1 MRPHFFAASAVLP
14 SLLALTFGL
23 TIAVPEA
30 QARLEDSPKAVVDE
44 AWQLVYQE
52 YVDRN
57 FNQVNWL
64 QVREE
69 LLSRDYDTPDQ
80 AYRAI
85 RQSLKR
91 LGDPYTRFLDP
102 EEFASLKNQTSGEL
116 SGLGIR
122 LTRDA
127 DRQTVVIL
135 DVLPNSPASGAG
147 LRKGDQLH
155 KIDGKI
161 TSLMTLNAAAEALQ
175 GEEGTEVTLSIR
187 RGASRKTF
195 DVLLKRARVEL
206 PSVSYNLRQEQQLKV
221 GYIKLDEFS
230 SHATDQMKKAI
241 ETLTQQD
248 AQAFVLDLRGN
259 PGGLLFASVDIAR
272 LWMQEGKIVRTVDR
286 RGGDRQ
292 FQANHTALTSLP
304 LVVLVDGNSASASE
318 ILAGALKDNQR
329 ATLVGTRT
337 YGKGLVQSVHD
348 LADGSGLAVTI
359 SRYYP
364 PSGINI
370 NHHGIM
376 PNVTVELDYPQQQRL
391 DNNPGLWATEAD
403 PQYAEAVSLLRRN
416 GVPTLN
422 QSVHNASGI
431 KSR

>member
-1 MRPHFFAASAVLP
+1 MRPNFFAASALVP

-23 TIAVPEA
+23 TVAVPQA
-30 QARLEDSPKAVVDE
+30 QARLENSPKAVVDE

-52 YVDRN
+52 YVDRD

-69 LLSRDYDTPDQ
+69 LLSRNYETPDQ

-102 EEFASLKNQTSGEL
+102 QEFSSLKNQTSGEL
-116 SGLGIR
+116 SGLGIQ
-122 LTRDA
+122 LTRQGNNQA
-127 DRQTVVIL
+127 LVIL
-135 DVLPNSPASGAG
+135 EVLPNSPASRAG
-147 LRKGDQLH
+147 LQKGDQLY
-155 KIDGKI
+155 KIDGKV
-161 TSLMTLNAAAEALQ
+161 TALMTLNAAAAALQ
-175 GEEGTEVTLSIR
+175 GEEGTEVALVLQ
-187 RGASRKTF
+187 RGASSKRF
-195 DVLLKRARVEL
+195 QVVLQRAKVEL
-206 PSVSYNLRQEQQLKV
+206 PSVSYSLRQENQLKV

-230 SHATDQMKKAI
+230 SHAADQMKKAI
-241 ETLTQQD
+241 ETLTKQD
-248 AQAFVLDLRGN
+248 ASAFVLDLRGN

-272 LWMQEGKIVRTVDR
+272 LWMQDGKIVRTVDR

-292 FQANHTALTSLP
+292 FQANHTALTNLP

-370 NHHGIM
+370 NHQGIM
-376 PNVTVELDYPQQQRL
+376 PNVTVELDSPQQERL

-403 PQYAEAVSLLRRN
+403 PQYAEAVSLLQGN
-416 GVPTLN
+416 VAQTVN
-422 QSVHNASGI
+422 QSAQTTMEM
-431 KSR
+431 RPR